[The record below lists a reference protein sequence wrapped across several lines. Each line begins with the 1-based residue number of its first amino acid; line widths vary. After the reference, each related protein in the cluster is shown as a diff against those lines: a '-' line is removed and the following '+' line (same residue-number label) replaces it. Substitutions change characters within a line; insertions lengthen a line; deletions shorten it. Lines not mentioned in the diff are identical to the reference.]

1 MKKPANS
8 IMYSIGHIVHRVSI
22 DEGIE
27 FG

>member
-8 IMYSIGHIVHRVSI
+8 IMYSIVHIVNRVSI